1 MFVKFEPLPIKDV
14 ALTFPPT
21 VSVCEGVVLKIPTR
35 FVPVSI
41 LIAVSTPVIGF
52 TLISK
57 SCSLTV
63 FSIMPAL
70 STLSFMLLLLP
81 IAIPTSL
88 LNVTLPFYV

>member
-1 MFVKFEPLPIKDV
+1 MPV
-14 ALTFPPT
+14 
-21 VSVCEGVVLKIPTR
+21 KIPTR

-63 FSIMPAL
+63 LSIITAL
-70 STLSFMLLLLP
+70 STRILRLSLVPTM
-81 IAIPTSL
+81 IPVSL
-88 LNVTLPFYV
+88 LNVTLPFCV